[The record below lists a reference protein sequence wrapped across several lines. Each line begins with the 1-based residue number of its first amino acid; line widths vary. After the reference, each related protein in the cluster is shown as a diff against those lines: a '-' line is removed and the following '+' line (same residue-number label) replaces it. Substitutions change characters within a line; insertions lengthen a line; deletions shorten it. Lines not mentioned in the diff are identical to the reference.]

1 DANMLS
7 MFQPLTKDDLKAS
20 TAILKP
26 NAPGSTNLHLSWIW
40 HKPHLVLM
48 LLPMVADSGNV
59 LHWLRS
65 WAQRNRWKEGLL
77 LVTYKMQWTMR
88 YFMYHSQKWRSALIS
103 DNTPPGSL
111 AYAHR
116 QQAVWY
122 NLAFRADKAFRS

>member
-1 DANMLS
+1 
-7 MFQPLTKDDLKAS
+7 
-20 TAILKP
+20 
-26 NAPGSTNLHLSWIW
+26 
-40 HKPHLVLM
+40 
-48 LLPMVADSGNV
+48 
-59 LHWLRS
+59 WLRS

-122 NLAFRADKAFRS
+122 NLAFRADKAFRSTNVDYYSPL